1 MPAGRED
8 SFLIEC
14 GGDPAI
20 GSTGTPH
27 FKYPPY
33 NGSRF
38 FINKE
43 LVFIVL
49 TFPVAVRGKCAKP
62 SAGMPSGGRSPGT
75 AAMTMTED
83 AKIEKYTAGSPAVH
97 T

>member
-1 MPAGRED
+1 MCLPMPAGRED

-27 FKYPPY
+27 FKYPTY

-49 TFPVAVRGKCAKP
+49 TFPVAVRGKCAKEL
-62 SAGMPSGGRSPGT
+62 AAFLFGM
-75 AAMTMTED
+75 ED
-83 AKIEKYTAGSPAVH
+83 RFYFVA
-97 T
+97 